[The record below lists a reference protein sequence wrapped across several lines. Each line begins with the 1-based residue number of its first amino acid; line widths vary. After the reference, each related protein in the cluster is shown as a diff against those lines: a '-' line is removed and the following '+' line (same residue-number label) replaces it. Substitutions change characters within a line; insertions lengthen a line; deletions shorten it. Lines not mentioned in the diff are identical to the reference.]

1 MTGETPHIQRSHNMA
16 QSKQFIVNGIEV
28 TAVPM
33 GNGMWAGVPTDP
45 IGTILKVLSGQLS
58 LETLLGGIT
67 SVQEVPE
74 VEPEQEEE
82 YQDETPGYTLQQYRE
97 NEGMSKTQ
105 FAEYLGVSRR
115 SLGRYEDAGRMASE
129 FGL

>member
-1 MTGETPHIQRSHNMA
+1 MA

-33 GNGMWAGVPTDP
+33 GNGMWAGMPTDP
-45 IGTILKVLSGQLS
+45 IGTLLKVLSGQLS
-58 LETLLGGIT
+58 LESLLGGIQ
-67 SVQEVPE
+67 SVQEV
-74 VEPEQEEE
+74 VEPIEADFEETQE
-82 YQDETPGYTLQQYRE
+82 DETPGYTLQQYRE

>member
-1 MTGETPHIQRSHNMA
+1 MA

-33 GNGMWAGVPTDP
+33 GNGMWAGMPTDP
-45 IGTILKVLSGQLS
+45 IGTLLKVLSGQLS

-67 SVQEVPE
+67 SVQEV
-74 VEPEQEEE
+74 VDVDFEEE
-82 YQDETPGYTLQQYRE
+82 PIDVDFEEEVKDLGYTLQQYRE
-97 NEGMSKTQ
+97 NEGMSRTQ
-105 FAEYLGVSRR
+105 FADYLGVSRR
-115 SLGRYEDAGRMASE
+115 SLGRYEDAGRYASE

>member
-1 MTGETPHIQRSHNMA
+1 MA

-33 GNGMWAGVPTDP
+33 GNGMWAGMPTDP
-45 IGTILKVLSGQLS
+45 IGTLLKVLSGQLS
-58 LETLLGGIT
+58 LESLLGGIT
-67 SVQEVPE
+67 SVEEVKE
-74 VEPEQEEE
+74 SQDVDFEEGE
-82 YQDETPGYTLQQYRE
+82 GFEETPGYTLQQYRE

-105 FAEYLGVSRR
+105 FADYLGVSRR

>member
-1 MTGETPHIQRSHNMA
+1 MA

-33 GNGMWAGVPTDP
+33 GNGMWAGMPTDP
-45 IGTILKVLSGQLS
+45 IGTLLKVLSGQIS
-58 LETLLGGIT
+58 IEALLGGIQ

-74 VEPEQEEE
+74 VEPEVE
-82 YQDETPGYTLQQYRE
+82 DEPDEQSFSGYTLQQYRE

-105 FAEYLGVSRR
+105 FAAYLGVSRR
-115 SLGRYEDAGRMASE
+115 SLGRYEDAGKLASE